1 MGDMSPTQHEVFER
15 LMVERLKAWMIWATR
30 ELSTCVLWF
39 LNFFAKTIF
48 KNWHNGGHV
57 PYFLTYMFL
66 TIRFLAVYWLK
77 KSILT
82 KVKGIMRT
90 FHIWA
95 WFCYCLMGDIVLMP
109 PTRHEVFFTLKVG
122 KTQFQGWSL
131 SPPSKASGHYR
142 NKKRGVISIWDSA
155 FKITHEIGCM

>member
-90 FHIWA
+90 FHIWT

-122 KTQFQGWSL
+122 RLNSKVEVYHPRARHQVIIEIKKGGSFQFETVPL
-131 SPPSKASGHYR
+131 R
-142 NKKRGVISIWDSA
+142 
-155 FKITHEIGCM
+155 